1 VGIVRLHLDFETF
14 SEADLTVVGAYKYAQ
29 CPTTDCLLASGLVEG
44 ERKLRR
50 WRPGWDYPY
59 DDIDPRD
66 IEIHAWNSQ
75 FERLV
80 WNHIMVPR
88 YGWPKLKRHQFV
100 CVSAQ
105 ARSTAAGPAKLDTAG
120 HFFRRKHTKDN
131 KGHLHMLKM
140 CRPATEKQQLDWVKA
155 HPAFFT
161 PRPQERA
168 AKLAYENA
176 AKRAHHTME
185 AIDRLHDYCDQ
196 DVWTEYDI
204 ARILPPWEA
213 PELEAFWE
221 SERINDHGIVV
232 DVDFA
237 RAACAYAE
245 DEKAYFARRIV
256 ELTDGAVE
264 TPRQF
269 ERIKAWALPRMSDE
283 AKEICKWYDNGVP
296 KYSLDADT
304 RANLLT
310 ECSIDAYFLDE
321 DVQEFIEVLD
331 MAGKSTIAKYQAIV
345 DRAVWHEAEGVWRVH
360 GLYMF
365 AGAAQSGRYSSTG
378 IQMHNM
384 VRNVP
389 ANAPALIKAF
399 KKDKGVMREVEA
411 WADGVNAKKKPEQRR
426 TLAEPVHA
434 LGQLVRPTIT
444 GCPHDDFDLAWCD
457 WSSIEACVL
466 PWLALDSRAEDRLAL
481 FRRGEDIY
489 LKTASELCGRKITK
503 ADEFERQ
510 AFGKVP
516 ELSLG
521 YAGGAGAFAAMA
533 KNYGVSLPE
542 AQVQKI
548 VRDWR
553 EANPWAADR
562 EDGFWVRLERA
573 AMLAIERPGASYAAG
588 RVNYLYDPDALD
600 GIGALWAELPS
611 GRRLCYPDARI
622 QVVTTKW
629 GEDKLG
635 ITAMKGSWRPKKGET
650 EWPRVSVWPGLLA
663 ENCIA
668 HGTEVLTNHGWTAI
682 QNVRADALLWDG
694 AAWVRHDG
702 LISKGVQACMTQYGV
717 RMTPDHKVL
726 TNDGWRTASEAQ
738 RGGYDRCAVW
748 LPDGRA
754 ARPQTRKIGLLADA
768 LRLWRGSGAQRSR
781 RKEGQHAILRVQ
793 AGCAPGGNTRH
804 ARHER
809 APGIRGVA
817 VHARSLPVAFASGMA
832 QLRRAWN
839 SGVRALANQLRKFLG
854 GHGAGV
860 SARAYAGPQ
869 GQQWSLH
876 AIELPMGH
884 EPRASEQHRFQPNS
898 GDAGRRDDSGA
909 SQPPLRGEA
918 EHNPIPAG
926 TWMAGHQGGD
936 DTTKLPEFP
945 VYDLMNAG
953 PRQRFVVRGTDGPV
967 IVHNCTQAVATG
979 DLLNEALLRAADM
992 GLRVCAHT
1000 HDEIM
1005 IETPEPERD
1014 AERLKA
1020 CMLEKPRWPGA
1031 DALPLRA
1038 DVGFGYRY
1046 KVKF

>member
-1 VGIVRLHLDFETF
+1 MSVRIHHDKETY
-14 SEADLTVVGAYKYAQ
+14 SETDLTVVGAYKYAQ
-29 CPTTDCLLASGLVEG
+29 CPTTECLLTSGLVEG

-59 DDIDPRD
+59 ADIDPRD
-66 IEIHAWNSQ
+66 IEIHAWSSQ

-140 CRPATEKQQLDWVKA
+140 CRPASDKQQIAYVDTHGKPRCGA
-155 HPAFFT
+155 HTYGLF
-161 PRPQERA
+161 QD
-168 AKLAYENA
+168 
-176 AKRAHHTME
+176 AKRAHHTPE
-185 AIDRLHDYCDQ
+185 ALDRLHDYCDQ

-204 ARILPPWEA
+204 ARILPEWDA

-256 ELTDGAVE
+256 ELTSAAVE

-296 KYSLDADT
+296 KHSFDADT
-304 RANLLT
+304 RANLLN
-310 ECSIDAYFLDE
+310 ECAINAYFLDE

-389 ANAPALIKAF
+389 ENAPALIKAF
-399 KKDKGVMREVEA
+399 KKDKGVMREVET

-503 ADEFERQ
+503 EDEFERQ

-635 ITAMKGSWRPKKGET
+635 ITAMKGAWRPKKGET

-663 ENCIA
+663 ENA
-668 HGTEVLTNHGWTAI
+668 
-682 QNVRADALLWDG
+682 
-694 AAWVRHDG
+694 
-702 LISKGVQACMTQYGV
+702 
-717 RMTPDHKVL
+717 
-726 TNDGWRTASEAQ
+726 
-738 RGGYDRCAVW
+738 
-748 LPDGRA
+748 
-754 ARPQTRKIGLLADA
+754 
-768 LRLWRGSGAQRSR
+768 
-781 RKEGQHAILRVQ
+781 
-793 AGCAPGGNTRH
+793 
-804 ARHER
+804 
-809 APGIRGVA
+809 
-817 VHARSLPVAFASGMA
+817 
-832 QLRRAWN
+832 
-839 SGVRALANQLRKFLG
+839 
-854 GHGAGV
+854 
-860 SARAYAGPQ
+860 
-869 GQQWSLH
+869 
-876 AIELPMGH
+876 
-884 EPRASEQHRFQPNS
+884 
-898 GDAGRRDDSGA
+898 
-909 SQPPLRGEA
+909 
-918 EHNPIPAG
+918 
-926 TWMAGHQGGD
+926 
-936 DTTKLPEFP
+936 
-945 VYDLMNAG
+945 
-953 PRQRFVVRGTDGPV
+953 
-967 IVHNCTQAVATG
+967 TQAVATG

-992 GLRVCAHT
+992 GLQVCAHT

-1038 DVGFGYRY
+1038 DVGYGYRY
-1046 KVKF
+1046 KVKFKEKAA